1 MNERSLCC
9 TDSAANSSAE
19 WIDPRLV
26 CELSL
31 KKLDALRTR
40 RKDVG
45 LLRGLLI
52 DRVLANARSAVLTA
66 ESTPSPVCP
75 LASVDHTD
83 DVDAVS
89 GDDAKDT
96 LPSIQPAVVRHR
108 TVDIQPVP
116 KKSGTPH
123 CVAASSLSK

>member
-19 WIDPRLV
+19 SIDPRLV

-45 LLRGLLI
+45 LLRGLLV
-52 DRVLANARSAVLTA
+52 DRVLAKARSAVLTA

-75 LASVDHTD
+75 PASDDHTD
-83 DVDAVS
+83 DADAVS
-89 GDDAKDT
+89 GDDT
-96 LPSIQPAVVRHR
+96 LSSIQPAVVRRR
-108 TVDIQPVP
+108 TVNIQPVP
-116 KKSGTPH
+116 QKSGTPH

>member
-19 WIDPRLV
+19 SIDPLLV

-45 LLRGLLI
+45 LLRGLLV
-52 DRVLANARSAVLTA
+52 DRVLAKARSAVLTA

-75 LASVDHTD
+75 PASDEHTD
-83 DVDAVS
+83 DADAVS
-89 GDDAKDT
+89 GDDT
-96 LPSIQPAVVRHR
+96 LSSIQPAVVRRR
-108 TVDIQPVP
+108 TVNIQPVP
-116 KKSGTPH
+116 QKSGTPH

>member
-19 WIDPRLV
+19 SIDPLLV

-45 LLRGLLI
+45 LLRGLLV
-52 DRVLANARSAVLTA
+52 DRVLAKARSAVLTA

-75 LASVDHTD
+75 PASDDHTD
-83 DVDAVS
+83 DADAVS
-89 GDDAKDT
+89 GDDT
-96 LPSIQPAVVRHR
+96 LSSIQPAVVRRR
-108 TVDIQPVP
+108 TVNIQPVP
-116 KKSGTPH
+116 QKSGTPH